1 MVDEWL
7 VFTVLFHPFNGE
19 FMVILILLIIN
30 GNHEFM
36 ISSGNI
42 AMKVI

>member
-19 FMVILILLIIN
+19 FMVILILIIN